1 MELKLAVMK
10 RTLPENATTL
20 EKVKAEI
27 PDAQRC
33 KIPHDLRKSVDKAI
47 YDTFWILS
55 NDQIYMEFSDDFT
68 VPLVSRQRSEE
79 PFGWKNLL
87 VGAGRGANCEH
98 TKGLLTN
105 RDTGQRQEHRRT
117 DL

>member
-1 MELKLAVMK
+1 MRSAA
-10 RTLPENATTL
+10 RFHT
-20 EKVKAEI
+20 I
-27 PDAQRC
+27 
-33 KIPHDLRKSVDKAI
+33 RKSVDKAI

-68 VPLVSRQRSEE
+68 VPLVSRQGSEE

-87 VGAGRGANCEH
+87 VGAGRGANCEN

-105 RDTGQRQEHRRT
+105 RDTGQGRNIVGPTCSQDSSDTNWLSWHAWT
-117 DL
+117 